1 METTWSNRV
10 KELEALGWSLTGL
23 GDAIGLSAQGVSD
36 IKQGRTKAPTG
47 MAAVELHRLHSD
59 RVAPPPAQEAA

>member
-1 METTWSNRV
+1 MDINWSTRIR
-10 KELEALGWSLTGL
+10 ELEQLGWSLTGI
-23 GDAIGLSAQGVSD
+23 GAAIGLSAQGVSD